1 MCPPTAARGIG
12 LAIAKGLAAEG
23 CAVHPESRSS
33 ENRPGARQ
41 VVLTQHGVEVSTGP
55 LDLSNSLN
63 ADWLTVRCPDV
74 DLLVDNA
81 GASHL

>member
-1 MCPPTAARGIG
+1 M
-12 LAIAKGLAAEG
+12 
-23 CAVHPESRSS
+23 
-33 ENRPGARQ
+33 
-41 VVLTQHGVEVSTGP
+41 VLTQHGVEVSTGP